1 MNVSETGFSGSSLAS
16 QVHAAAVNGHKS
28 TLLKQ
33 IAENPDLKDKEDQ
46 FGRTPL
52 MYCVLADRLDCAE
65 ALLKTGIDVNKADCS
80 QRTALHLAAQ
90 KGNYRFMKLLL
101 ARRADWLK
109 KDLEEITPL
118 HLTTRHKST
127 KCLVLL
133 LKYMA
138 PGEIDTQDKN
148 KQTALHW
155 SAYYNNPEH
164 VKLLIKHDS
173 NIGIPDVEGKIPL
186 HWAANHKD
194 PSALHT
200 VRCIL
205 DAAPT
210 ESLLNWQDYEGR
222 TALHFAVAD
231 GNVALVDLLTSY
243 EGCNVTSYD
252 NLFRTPLHWAALLG
266 HTQIVHLL
274 LERNKS
280 GTIPSDS
287 QGATPLH
294 YAAQSNFAPV
304 LWIGRIQRQQLRPRH
319 SRPTEHRGFQAAPVG
334 GGPTT
339 KHLKGFSPKGEKT
352 SKGPAPKP
360 SPPLSK
366 KLSLVTGGTDLLS
379 LSGARRRHPNNV
391 GGILQER
398 LTRAAATPRA
408 FTPQEHP
415 SAPLHSP
422 EAQVEPQGA
431 EPQHGPS
438 TAGPKRP
445 DQWPPGH
452 IWAPREEQVATE
464 TPRKSGDGSHRLPMV
479 KWRARNRAPAPTAP
493 HALTIFAGRRGSVP
507 ASLHF
512 NEWSM
517 ADRLLHFQALHTLNG
532 ARLRPTAILAF
543 SNFPQPFNLLV
554 DFPDYCISP
563 PAYLPPDFCPPSPVT
578 YPGSTPGSPDTA
590 AIASHPL
597 LNPSCRLGSATALSG
612 RSPPFLAEFPF
623 VGGGRVDLVDQDG
636 HSPLHWAALGGNPD
650 VCQILIENK
659 INPNVQDYSGRTP
672 LQCAAYGGYINCMVV
687 LLENKADPNV
697 QDKEGRTALHWL
709 CNNGY
714 LDAIKLL
721 LGFGAFPNHM
731 ENNEERY
738 TPLDYALLGA
748 HHEVIQFM
756 LERGAL
762 SIAAIQDI
770 AAVKIQAVYKGYK
783 VRKAFHDRKNLLMK
797 HEQLRKDAA
806 AKKREEENRRK
817 ATELQKAVKGF
828 EVHRIPLPQEDQQRL
843 SGKEVEPQFHVPR
856 SPVRPGG
863 THKKRPSSSSVFQDR
878 AERSRKDSATI
889 LPNKETAQNKCHPT
903 EQLGEDHKRKR
914 ELSKA
919 NCKSKPACITSHPIK
934 EKDGTKHQV
943 VAKHRTALP
952 AADRDGGKHKEALA
966 KANGASALASKR
978 HNLSGKA
985 ASSRE
990 KSENQSQSISSSS
1003 SHCEETP
1010 ACVPNSNFTNRSAK
1024 NPKQRE
1030 AALKGDAEPLK
1041 AKSKE
1046 LNAER
1051 WSPAGSSRPGSSK
1064 SGSGHIRR
1072 DPARA
1077 ALIQTNKSANDAM
1090 TRKACCPLPHNNK
1103 GAAGFVPNRLSADSV
1118 SRDGTKLSKQVLTTS
1133 CPAQDP
1139 VESLWHKSTNVEHLP
1154 VAIRMQVIE
1163 KERARKELFRKKNCA
1178 AAVIQRSWRS
1188 YQLRRRFRRLLSTTH
1203 QCKEDEDKWRQE
1215 TAAFCIEVA
1224 WKKQL
1229 NRTPLKPLSLGK
1241 NLKSMDK
1248 SCSAVNSTFKP
1259 STLKQIYGR
1268 SQEARVY
1275 HPTGPPS
1282 SKHKA
1287 SELQMLSATGLQ
1299 YVCVLENTGKFKQY
1313 SYNLETPSTP
1323 LSKQSNARA

>member
-1 MNVSETGFSGSSLAS
+1 MNVSETWLYGGSSLAS

-28 TLLKQ
+28 ALLKQ
-33 IAENPDLKDKEDQ
+33 IAGNPDLKDKEDQ

-65 ALLKTGIDVNKADCS
+65 ALLKTGIDVNKADHS

-101 ARRADWLK
+101 ARRAKWLK
-109 KDLEEITPL
+109 KDLEGITPL
-118 HLTTRHKST
+118 HLTTRHKNP
-127 KCLVLL
+127 KCLALL

-194 PSALHT
+194 PSAVHT

-222 TALHFAVAD
+222 TPLHFAVAD
-231 GNVALVDLLTSY
+231 GNVAVVDLLTSY

-266 HTQIVHLL
+266 HAQIVHLL

-294 YAAQSNFAPV
+294 YAAQSNFAETVEAFLKHPSV
-304 LWIGRIQRQQLRPRH
+304 RDDSDLEGRT
-319 SRPTEHRGFQAAPVG
+319 SFMWAAGKGSNDVIW
-334 GGPTT
+334 TILN
-339 KHLKGFSPKGEKT
+339 LKSDIDINMADKY
-352 SKGPAPKP
+352 
-360 SPPLSK
+360 
-366 KLSLVTGGTDLLS
+366 GGT
-379 LSGARRRHPNNV
+379 
-391 GGILQER
+391 
-398 LTRAAATPRA
+398 
-408 FTPQEHP
+408 
-415 SAPLHSP
+415 
-422 EAQVEPQGA
+422 
-431 EPQHGPS
+431 
-438 TAGPKRP
+438 
-445 DQWPPGH
+445 
-452 IWAPREEQVATE
+452 
-464 TPRKSGDGSHRLPMV
+464 
-479 KWRARNRAPAPTAP
+479 
-493 HALTIFAGRRGSVP
+493 
-507 ASLHF
+507 
-512 NEWSM
+512 
-517 ADRLLHFQALHTLNG
+517 ALH
-532 ARLRPTAILAF
+532 
-543 SNFPQPFNLLV
+543 
-554 DFPDYCISP
+554 
-563 PAYLPPDFCPPSPVT
+563 
-578 YPGSTPGSPDTA
+578 A
-590 AIASHPL
+590 A
-597 LNPSCRLGSATALSG
+597 ALSG
-612 RSPPFLAEFPF
+612 HVSTVQLLLEHDAQVDATDVMKHTPLFRACEMGHKEVIQTLIK
-623 VGGGRVDLVDQDG
+623 GGARVDLVDQDG

-659 INPNVQDYSGRTP
+659 INPNVQDYAGRTP

-756 LERGAL
+756 LEHGAL

-783 VRKAFHDRKNLLMK
+783 VRKAFQDRKNLLVK

-817 ATELQKAVKGF
+817 ATELQKEIKNVEAN
-828 EVHRIPLPQEDQQRL
+828 RIPLQQQDQQCLLR
-843 SGKEVEPQFHVPR
+843 KELETRFRTAQHPIQQDAA
-856 SPVRPGG
+856 
-863 THKKRPSSSSVFQDR
+863 HKKRPSSSTAFQNR
-878 AERSRKDSATI
+878 AERSRKDSATV
-889 LPNKETAQNKCHPT
+889 LPNKETSKNQCHSA
-903 EQLGEDHKRKR
+903 EQLGEDHKSKK

-919 NCKSKPACITSHPIK
+919 NYKSKSACIPSHSN
-934 EKDGTKHQV
+934 KDSDGSKYRF
-943 VAKHRTALP
+943 VAKHQ
-952 AADRDGGKHKEALA
+952 AASATSGRDGKKNKESTA
-966 KANGASALASKR
+966 KANGNSTHAGKR
-978 HNLSGKA
+978 HIPGDKA

-990 KSENQSQSISSSS
+990 KSENQTQSINSSIN
-1003 SHCEETP
+1003 HCEETP
-1010 ACVPNSNFTNRSAK
+1010 ACVQNSNFTNGSTENLR
-1024 NPKQRE
+1024 QCE
-1030 AALKGDAEPLK
+1030 MALKGNPQPLK

-1046 LNAER
+1046 LNDER
-1051 WSPAGSSRPGSSK
+1051 WSPAGSSRPGSAK
-1064 SGSGHIRR
+1064 AGSVNIRR
-1072 DPARA
+1072 DTAKA
-1077 ALIQTNKSANDAM
+1077 AVTQTSKSTNDDI
-1090 TRKACCPLPHNNK
+1090 TGQDCPLLPNNEGTARLVPH
-1103 GAAGFVPNRLSADSV
+1103 RLAMGSASGDN
-1118 SRDGTKLSKQVLTTS
+1118 TKLSRQVVTAS
-1133 CPAQDP
+1133 RHAEDP
-1139 VESLWHKSTNVEHLP
+1139 LGSLQHKSTNIELIP
-1154 VAIRMQVIE
+1154 LAIRMQVIE

-1178 AAVIQRSWRS
+1178 AAIIQRAWRS
-1188 YQLRRRFRRLLSTTH
+1188 YQLRRQFLRLLSSKH

-1229 NRTPLKPLSLGK
+1229 NRTPLKSVSLGK
-1241 NLKSMDK
+1241 NLKTMNK
-1248 SCSAVNSTFKP
+1248 SSSTVNSTFKP
-1259 STLKQIYGR
+1259 ATLKQIYGR
-1268 SQEARVY
+1268 SQEGRVY
-1275 HPTGPPS
+1275 HPTRPPS
-1282 SKHKA
+1282 SKHKH
-1287 SELQMLSATGLQ
+1287 SELQMLSASGLQ
-1299 YVCVLENTGKFKQY
+1299 YLCVLENTGKFKQF
-1313 SYNLETPSTP
+1313 SYNMRPSTA
-1323 LSKQSNARA
+1323 LKTKHTRSRQESKTDL